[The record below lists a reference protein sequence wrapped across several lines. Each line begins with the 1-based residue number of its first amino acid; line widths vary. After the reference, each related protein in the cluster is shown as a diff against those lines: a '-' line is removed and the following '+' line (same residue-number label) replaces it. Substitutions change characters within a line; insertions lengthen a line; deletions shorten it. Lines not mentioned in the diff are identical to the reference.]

1 MDLNEESSRVSATEH
16 ALTMS
21 LTPPESPSDNLRI
34 LARSESFANDACIL
48 AKLQT
53 TKKHC
58 ARNLAFQEEMETDE
72 SSRAS
77 PSK

>member
-1 MDLNEESSRVSATEH
+1 MDINEDARITAAERTIQM
-16 ALTMS
+16 T

-48 AKLQT
+48 DKLQSI
-53 TKKHC
+53 KKSC
-58 ARNLAFQEEMETDE
+58 SRNLAFQEEPEE
-72 SSRAS
+72 GSRSS